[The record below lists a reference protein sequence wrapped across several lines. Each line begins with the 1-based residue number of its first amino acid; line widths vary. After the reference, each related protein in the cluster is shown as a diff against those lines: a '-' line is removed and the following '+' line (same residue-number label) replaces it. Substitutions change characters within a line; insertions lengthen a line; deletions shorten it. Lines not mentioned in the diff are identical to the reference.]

1 MKAYGRNNLKGRGNK
16 IYTLLGLVPGSY
28 PTTRQF
34 RNADTPG
41 VAGAVTGFGPHEG
54 ESDQRELFE
63 LKTVLVTLD
72 TDIRVQLFSSGDRPW
87 QWLIPLRWLQ
97 LD

>member
-1 MKAYGRNNLKGRGNK
+1 MKAYGRNNIKRRGNK
-16 IYTLLGLVPGSY
+16 IYTLLDLVPGAC
-28 PTTRQF
+28 PTPRQF

-54 ESDQRELFE
+54 EPEQRELFE
-63 LKTVLVTLD
+63 LNTVLVTLD

-87 QWLIPLRWLQ
+87 QWSIPLIL
-97 LD
+97 L